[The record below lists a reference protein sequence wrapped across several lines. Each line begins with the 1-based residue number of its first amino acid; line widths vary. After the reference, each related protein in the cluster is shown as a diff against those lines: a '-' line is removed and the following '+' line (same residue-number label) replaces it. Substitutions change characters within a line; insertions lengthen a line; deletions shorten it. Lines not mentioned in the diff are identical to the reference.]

1 MLDDNLL
8 VVIGELVDDVLVLLV
23 KLEVVESS
31 YAFLVNGG
39 SVLRKSKSES

>member
-1 MLDDNLL
+1 VLDDNLL

-23 KLEVVESS
+23 KLEVVESG